1 MQYLKLLALLERN
14 ADESL
19 KEFNEKLYNSAVPV
33 IGCRIPFLRQTAKG
47 ISAEQAEQYPLHQFV
62 EVDMIKGLVLTSK
75 PLAFEKR
82 GLLWDFAHSLE
93 NWAVCDTCKA
103 RFPADEKGKYL
114 AFFGDMAAQRRQFV
128 CRYGLV
134 NLMSFLKEDVS
145 AVLKE
150 TEKVTAYGSYYADM
164 GMAWLLATAMA
175 YNSTEVKKFIY
186 RRRDALPDF
195 VLRKA
200 LQKMRESFRVSEED
214 KRWTL
219 TFGKE

>member
-1 MQYLKLLALLERN
+1 MQYLQLLELLQGN
-14 ADESL
+14 ADDSL
-19 KEFNEKLYNSAVPV
+19 KGFNEKLYNSAVPV
-33 IGCRIPFLRQTAKG
+33 IGCRIPFLRRTAKS

-103 RFPADEKGKYL
+103 RFPAGENRYL

-134 NLMSFLKEDVS
+134 NLMSFLKEDVAS
-145 AVLKE
+145 VIKE

-175 YNSTEVKKFIY
+175 YNSDEVKKFMC

-195 VLRKA
+195 VVRKA

>member
-1 MQYLKLLALLERN
+1 MQYLQLLELLQGN
-14 ADESL
+14 ADDSL
-19 KEFNEKLYNSAVPV
+19 KGFNEKLYNSAVPV
-33 IGCRIPFLRQTAKG
+33 IGCRIPFLRRTAKS
-47 ISAEQAEQYPLHQFV
+47 ISTEQAEQYPLHRFV

-75 PLAFEKR
+75 PLSFEKR

-103 RFPADEKGKYL
+103 RFPAGEKGKYL
-114 AFFGDMAAQRRQFV
+114 AFFGDMAAQREQFV

-134 NLMSFLKEDVS
+134 NLMSFLRYNVAE
-145 AVLKE
+145 VLKE

-175 YNSTEVKKFIY
+175 YNSAEVKKFIY
-186 RRRDALPDF
+186 RSRDALPDF
-195 VLRKA
+195 VVRKA